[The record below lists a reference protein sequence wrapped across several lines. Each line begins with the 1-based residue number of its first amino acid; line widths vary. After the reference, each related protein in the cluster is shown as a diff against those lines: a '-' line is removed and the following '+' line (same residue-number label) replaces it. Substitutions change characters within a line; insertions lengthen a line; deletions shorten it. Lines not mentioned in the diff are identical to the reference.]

1 MAKFPFSMGLMLLI
15 TAINTSILLCFA
27 VDIPPPTGS
36 YGVGVHSY
44 VVPFIDRSNPIWPG
58 NVSTSYLATMYY
70 PTPRTPDEP
79 VAQYMDPEAIPI
91 IEFLF
96 NQSAG
101 TLSQITTHLK
111 PNASIA
117 KPSRDNCF
125 PSLVFQ
131 PGLGGISE
139 MYTIL
144 LAELASY
151 GYTVT
156 ALDFPYDA
164 AFVRYPNGTSVTGV
178 FNNASWV
185 DPNTVD
191 ELLDELYDYRV
202 RAGTHFVES
211 WPAMVE
217 QFHAPFQTARL
228 GALGHSF
235 GGAASVGTAGAAPR
249 VVSALNLDGSLFG
262 KPASNVT
269 SVADIKKPVMLMGET
284 VQRGR
289 VDPTWDTFQTTQT
302 GWWRI
307 LIVAGADHLD
317 FTDAPL
323 WRELDGQVGNST
335 IDLARM
341 MNITREFA
349 VAFFNQTI
357 VNQTEI
363 ILSQPETVWP
373 EVTVLAKGN
382 GSLSP

>member
-1 MAKFPFSMGLMLLI
+1 MGLMLLI
-15 TAINTSILLCFA
+15 PAMYTPIFLCLA
-27 VDIPPPTGS
+27 VDIPPPTGN
-36 YGVGVHSY
+36 YDVGIHSY

-58 NVSTSYLATMYY
+58 NVSTSYLATTYY
-70 PTPRTPDEP
+70 PTLRTPDEP
-79 VAQYMDPEAIPI
+79 VTQYMDPEAVPI
-91 IEFLF
+91 LEVLF
-96 NQSAG
+96 NQTAG
-101 TLSQITTHLK
+101 TLSKITTHLK

-117 KPSRDNCF
+117 QPPQDNCF

-131 PGLGGISE
+131 PGLGAISE

-164 AFVRYPNGTSVTGV
+164 GFVRYPNGTGVTGV

-191 ELLDELYDYRV
+191 ELLEALYDYRV
-202 RAGTHFVES
+202 RAGTHFVDS
-211 WPAMVE
+211 WPALVE
-217 QFHAPFQTARL
+217 QLKAPFHTTRL
-228 GALGHSF
+228 GVLGHSF
-235 GGAASVGTAGAAPR
+235 GGAASVGMAGAIPD
-249 VVSALNLDGSLFG
+249 VVSALNLDGTLFG
-262 KPASNVT
+262 KPASNIS
-269 SVADIKKPVMLMGET
+269 SVANIKKPVLLVGET
-284 VQRGR
+284 VQLGR
-289 VDPTWDTFQTTQT
+289 IDPTWDTFQTTQT

-307 LIVAGADHLD
+307 LLVAGADHLD

-323 WRELDGQVGNST
+323 WRELDGQIGKST

-341 MNITREFA
+341 MNITRDF
-349 VAFFNQTI
+349 VTAFFNQTI
-357 VNQTEI
+357 LNQTEL

-382 GSLSP
+382 GSLSL